1 MRPIKTSDMNNKLFV
16 STYIKTISGET
27 NQHRNEKHTAK
38 TNSTNLTLDG
48 KPQHTDINIQTSS

>member
-1 MRPIKTSDMNNKLFV
+1 MNNELFV
-16 STYIKTISGET
+16 STYIKAISGET